1 MRDEAD
7 EDYKNPATFSVLW
20 ARAAEENFW
29 SAWAGDFGELLTIHS
44 TSERM
49 GKYTATLPSS
59 NKPGA
64 ETYVGTCIVDF

>member
-7 EDYKNPATFSVLW
+7 EDYKNPAILSVLW

-29 SAWAGDFGELLTIHS
+29 SDFGELLTIHS

-64 ETYVGTCIVDF
+64 ETYVGTCIGDF